1 MKPVLI
7 ISYYFPPLGGAGTQ
21 RYAKFV
27 KWLPE
32 FGYAPIVVCSGERT
46 SKSAPT
52 ADETLLADVPP
63 MARVLRVPDGDA
75 RQLPF
80 SQRAL
85 LAARFRTDFEEWVGA
100 AWPVVERAVREYR
113 PRAAIVT
120 VSPYAAARLGE
131 RLGRAFGLPW
141 ILDLRDPWAL
151 DGWRTYPTVLHGL
164 HDLRSMRRAL
174 RSADRVVASVP
185 AARRAYLKLA
195 GLPEDSVITIPN
207 GFDPD
212 DFPPPRPVDHAARRQ
227 FRIVHVGTLH
237 SAKTE
242 RCNPLKA
249 VLNWRW
255 RAVENTARSARY
267 LYLALAELRR
277 QRPDLY
283 EVVRLE
289 LYGHVHASHA
299 ALAAELG
306 IADRIDARAYVPH
319 AEAVQALVSADCVF
333 VPLHDVPAGE
343 EALIVPGKLYESI
356 ASERPVLACVPP
368 GDAAALVRSSGAG
381 GVCPPRDAAA
391 ICAWLIVQVAA
402 WRDGAVLRGAP
413 RARLA
418 PFTRQALTLRLA
430 CLLDAITG
438 GAAMTDAPDPWAQVV
453 APDSGSPVRRTARNG
468 IGGAATGRAP
478 RDETRTVKT

>member
-7 ISYYFPPLGGAGTQ
+7 VSYYFPPLGGAGTQ

-32 FGYAPIVVCSGERT
+32 CGYAPIVVCSGQRT

-63 MARVLRVPDGDA
+63 SARVLRVPDGDA
-75 RQLPF
+75 RGL
-80 SQRAL
+80 SYTRRAL
-85 LAARFRTDFEEWVGA
+85 LAARFRTDFEEWAGA
-100 AWPVVERAVREYR
+100 AWPVVASAIREYK
-113 PRAAIVT
+113 PQAAIVT

-131 RLGRAFGLPW
+131 RVRREFGLPW

-164 HDLRSMRRAL
+164 HDLRGMRRAL

-195 GLPEDSVITIPN
+195 ALNEDRVITIPN

-212 DFPPPRPVDHAARRQ
+212 DFPPHRGDPSAEQ

-237 SAKTE
+237 GATAE
-242 RCNPLKA
+242 RRGPLKA
-249 VLNWRW
+249 LLNWRW

-283 EVVRLE
+283 AAVRLE

-306 IADRIDARAYVPH
+306 ISDCIDARAYVPH
-319 AEAVQALVSADCVF
+319 AEAVQALTSADCVF
-333 VPLHDVPAGE
+333 VPLHDIPAGE

-391 ICAWLIVQVAA
+391 ICAWLIAQVTA
-402 WRDGAVLRGAP
+402 WRDGAALRGAP
-413 RARLA
+413 RERLA

-430 CLLDAITG
+430 RLLDALTG
-438 GAAMTDAPDPWAQVV
+438 GAAMTDAPDPWAQV
-453 APDSGSPVRRTARNG
+453 ATPGGGSAVRPTPRNG
-468 IGGAATGRAP
+468 MSGAATGRTP
-478 RDETRTVKT
+478 REEPRTVQT